1 MFVHELDNI
10 HSILVQNG
18 YPEFLKDSKISKNFY
33 VCNKEGSKMSCLF
46 KIILNWQK
54 FPEI

>member
-18 YPEFLKDSKISKNFY
+18 YPEFLKDSKILKNFY
-33 VCNKEGSKMSCLF
+33 VCNKEGPKMSCLF
-46 KIILNWQK
+46 KIILDWQK